1 MPSDPNESIKFSFR
15 VGGDKVFHEKLK
27 GALVQRKWLL
37 QSAPPAPR
45 TSTSTAITEGTPTRR
60 QFGIAGLERRDQE
73 LRKNNE
79 LIIGNAFEDLSAL
92 MASAKEIVAL
102 AETFAK
108 QTRTSTPSD
117 STTDLNSASPLP
129 LPSDPTALLS
139 QLNLI
144 TTRDMLGTSPA
155 SNVLYHSE
163 LARQLAE
170 LLTDDT
176 RGILRSAGGIISLVD
191 LWALFNRARGGVE
204 LVSPSDFA
212 DATSQFE
219 RLKLPVRLRKFR
231 SGLAVV
237 QGRDRTDEKTVKAL
251 LDWLE
256 RLQAIPPEEGED
268 VGGPGNEVL
277 WDWQTWGYGVT
288 ALQAADRFGWSVGV
302 ASEELEMAEERGALC
317 REEGVEG
324 VKWWMNR
331 LVDKVD

>member
-1 MPSDPNESIKFSFR
+1 
-15 VGGDKVFHEKLK
+15 
-27 GALVQRKWLL
+27 
-37 QSAPPAPR
+37 
-45 TSTSTAITEGTPTRR
+45 
-60 QFGIAGLERRDQE
+60 
-73 LRKNNE
+73 
-79 LIIGNAFEDLSAL
+79 

-108 QTRTSTPSD
+108 QTRTSTPD
-117 STTDLNSASPLP
+117 STDLNSSSLP
-129 LPSDPTALLS
+129 LPSDPAALLS

-144 TTRDMLGTSPA
+144 TTRDMLGTSSA
-155 SNVLYHSE
+155 SSVLYHSE

-170 LLTDDT
+170 FLTDDS
-176 RGILRSAGGIISLVD
+176 RGILRSSGGIISLVD

-212 DATSQFE
+212 DATNQFE
-219 RLKLPVRLRKFR
+219 RLKLPVRLRKFK
-231 SGLAVV
+231 SGIVVV
-237 QGRDRTDEKTVKAL
+237 QGRERTDEKTIKAL

-256 RLQAIPPEEGED
+256 RLQAIPPEDSEE
-268 VGGPGNEVL
+268 VGGPGKEVL

-324 VKWWMNR
+324 VKWWVNH
-331 LVDKVD
+331 LVTKQD